1 MGKSRDG
8 IIFLHGIGRSGS
20 CMASVEREARSRDL
34 GTLIIDYPARRHD
47 LSSLADYVEQ
57 VAAPWISQLDGSL
70 HLVTHSMGGLVAR
83 AWLTRYRRAKLGR
96 VVMLAPPSQ
105 GSEIADL
112 LAPTGIFRAIYGP
125 AGVQL
130 TTRQSAA
137 LVALL
142 GVVDYPLGIIAGR
155 RSLDPL
161 GWLVLPKPND
171 GRVSVER
178 TKLEG
183 MADHIILPVTH
194 AFLTHDPVVIEQT
207 YTFLEKG
214 RFHRI

>member
-1 MGKSRDG
+1 MGHRRDG
-8 IIFLHGIGRSGS
+8 IIYLHGIGRSGS
-20 CMASVEREARSRDL
+20 CMASLEREARSHDFR
-34 GTLIIDYPARRHD
+34 TLIIDYPARRHD
-47 LSSLADYVEQ
+47 LSSLADYVEK
-57 VAAPWISQLDGSL
+57 VAAPWIDALEGSL

-112 LAPTGIFRAIYGP
+112 LAPTGVFRAVYGP
-125 AGVQL
+125 AGMQL

-142 GVVDYPLGIIAGR
+142 GRVDYPLGIIAGR
-155 RSLDPL
+155 RSFDPL

-194 AFLTHDPVVIEQT
+194 TFLTHDPIVIEQT
-207 YTFLEKG
+207 YAFLMEG
-214 RFHRI
+214 RFRRV